1 MADTR
6 VYSNGYLDIVFVPIN
21 GLTNPDG
28 PTLAQVNAGVNVS
41 EAVAWDGTTFPVM
54 SESSDV
60 EDRGIKDAGNAQS
73 RGFAQYEGSLTF
85 FYPRD
90 LKDVTS
96 SFGKAFQ
103 MLKLPGGSYWVVT
116 RILQGVKGEVAPFAA
131 GQYVSVYKFIADTF
145 INELEGED
153 SYKYQ
158 VEMLQQGFAYPNTLL
173 APAGAITVT
182 NASGA
187 GSIAVGAHA
196 VLRATVSGHR
206 ANQLVKWTSS
216 DSTKATV
223 SPNGVVTGVAAGT
236 ASITASHPSATS
248 SSTPVTITVA

>member
-6 VYSNGYLDIVFVPIN
+6 VYSNGYLDIVFIPIN
-21 GLTNPDG
+21 GLTNPAGPSLTEVNDG
-28 PTLAQVNAGVNVS
+28 LNVS

-60 EDRGIKDAGNAQS
+60 EDRSIKDAGNAQS
-73 RGFAQYEGSLTF
+73 RGFAQYEGALTF

-90 LKDVTS
+90 LKDTAS
-96 SFGKAFQ
+96 SFGKVFQ
-103 MLKLPGGSYWVVT
+103 MLKLPGGAYWVVT

-182 NASGA
+182 NASGS
-187 GSIAVGAHA
+187 GSIAVGESA
-196 VLRATVSGHR
+196 VLRATLSNHR
-206 ANQLVKWTSS
+206 ATQLVKWTSS
-216 DSTKATV
+216 DPDVAYV
-223 SPNGVVTGVAAGT
+223 SQNGVVTGVSTGT
-236 ASITASHPSATS
+236 ADITATHPSAAS
-248 SSTPVTITVA
+248 ASTAVAITVA